1 MRRKDNHIRVITWNK
16 LITPPLGQEYLSL
29 EGAILGFMGDTNQS
43 DLFQSIH
50 ISELIFNIATTM
62 LVSMENIQ

>member
-29 EGAILGFMGDTNQS
+29 EGASLGFMGDTNQS